1 MVGKLCGTFIAL
13 GLIPLPPL
21 PQQQSGRWQPAFS
34 AWIPGPRESRA
45 DLSLKELCLELC
57 EGLTQGACTPQTHC
71 KATEQPVAAGDKI
84 LQMKPTTDVTKAWEE
99 KLGRLFLQGIRTI
112 KPISYTGE
120 FRKPHVLPG
129 QDTCSQKI

>member
-13 GLIPLPPL
+13 GLIPLCRL
-21 PQQQSGRWQPAFS
+21 EDGSLRSQHG
-34 AWIPGPRESRA
+34 ILVPGSRESRA